1 MAPPQRRRPQ
11 LRTLSL
17 LGGLLS
23 LAALGAFAA
32 GSSATTP
39 SPPRMIVP
47 AYFDP
52 PGRLWTKALTAPAPT
67 ILIANPDNGPGP
79 RAEAAYERMITHAR
93 AGGHLLIG
101 YVYTGSAAR
110 PIASVERDI
119 GRWAQF
125 YDIRDIFF
133 DEVSQSAAQ
142 LSYYRTV
149 TDYARSHG
157 ATVTVLNPGTVPA
170 RGYFSLGAIVV
181 TFEDTYAA
189 YRHPGFPGW
198 LRHVPAGEQAN
209 IVYAVP
215 NTADARATLTAMH
228 RHGVGVGYVTGAGQ
242 NSSNPYASLP
252 SYYDSETDWLAR

>member
-1 MAPPQRRRPQ
+1 
-11 LRTLSL
+11 
-17 LGGLLS
+17 
-23 LAALGAFAA
+23 
-32 GSSATTP
+32 
-39 SPPRMIVP
+39 MIVP

-79 RAEAAYERMITHAR
+79 SAEAAYERMITHAR
-93 AGGHLLIG
+93 ADGHLLIG
-101 YVYTGSAAR
+101 YVYTDSGAR
-110 PIASVERDI
+110 PIATVERDI

-133 DEVSQSAAQ
+133 DEVSQSAAR

-149 TDYARSHG
+149 IDYARSHG
-157 ATVTVLNPGTVPA
+157 ATLTVLNPGTVPA

-189 YRHPGFPGW
+189 YRHPGFPAW
-198 LRHVPAGEQAN
+198 LRNVPAGEQAN
-209 IVYAVP
+209 IVYAIP
-215 NTADARATLTAMH
+215 NAADARATLEAMH

-242 NSSNPYASLP
+242 NGGNPYASLP